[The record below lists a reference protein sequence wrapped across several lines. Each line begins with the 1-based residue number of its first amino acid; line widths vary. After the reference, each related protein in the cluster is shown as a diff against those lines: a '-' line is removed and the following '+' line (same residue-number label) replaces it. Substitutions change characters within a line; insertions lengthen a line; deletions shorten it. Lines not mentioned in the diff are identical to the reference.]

1 LFVFY
6 SSILNFISSKLTKKI
21 LISESFDFLQK
32 EFHQKLLLIIKHLI
46 FFIEAYFIY
55 SKYSDFFD
63 GHHTNSAYVY
73 WLKPVIKSANYTIF
87 VFD

>member
-1 LFVFY
+1 
-6 SSILNFISSKLTKKI
+6 
-21 LISESFDFLQK
+21 
-32 EFHQKLLLIIKHLI
+32 LIIKHLI